1 MQVLDGTVT
10 LGREGPARLKARLY
24 CRPSMIGAG
33 VLTWV
38 VRQRRTRMP
47 ERIAMQ
53 PERRT
58 HKHCAS
64 CDLLSGSEST
74 SARPA
79 CLWSTTPRGDTGMLA
94 MDRHHPVNHGPP
106 TSAFPPLCTPP
117 DTEMI
122 PACGRGHADNALEH
136 LAEGAHVVVS
146 NSHSRGVGLPVPLR
160 VRTVTRILN
169 SSEFDQ
175 ATFVPDGPQNSMMAP
190 YGFRDFVHLHA

>member
-1 MQVLDGTVT
+1 MHPLAAKFGLWRQRVDHLALCMQVLDGTVT

-38 VRQRRTRMP
+38 IRQRRTRMP
-47 ERIAMQ
+47 ERIPMQ

-74 SARPA
+74 SARQA

-94 MDRHHPVNHGPP
+94 MGRHHPVDHGPP
-106 TSAFPPLCTPP
+106 
-117 DTEMI
+117 E
-122 PACGRGHADNALEH
+122 
-136 LAEGAHVVVS
+136 
-146 NSHSRGVGLPVPLR
+146 VGLPPVHAAGYGNDPGM
-160 VRTVTRILN
+160 RTGTCRQCPGTPCGRRSRRRIQLSLAPRWITCPAASPHRHSN
-169 SSEFDQ
+169 S
-175 ATFVPDGPQNSMMAP
+175 
-190 YGFRDFVHLHA
+190 